1 MIKLLL
7 SKLTESQNKLNNIY
21 RNAKYK
27 LLNKVKF
34 VISGIQST
42 ITIYVKKH
50 KNITQNK
57 DKMITQK

>member
-21 RNAKYK
+21 RNTKYK

-34 VISGIQST
+34 VISDIQST